1 VPFFEPRFS
10 RSRRHPHVDRELRK
24 VPRRVREDRWFSPG
38 LPFCVCAPSTKS
50 AYSVLRRRAK
60 IFGHS
65 AGARTT
71 TPTAIPSPLPFQV
84 PSARAGGP
92 LVAMMRGCFC
102 SNSVGH
108 SSRLMR
114 ANKNPALTNRRG
126 DKGWAKNLILHPTYM
141 IARYLFSL
149 PSHPCPFSSSKS
161 RGPISGRQWIQL
173 RPSLLPCCY
182 LSSISPLKNR
192 QEQPKRR
199 STLIT
204 YQRTGQSEVFRSR
217 MLTVRSL
224 PYPLLA
230 TRR

>member
-1 VPFFEPRFS
+1 MRLRPIDQERVFGPAKKGQNFWAL
-10 RSRRHPHVDRELRK
+10 SRRTYDHTDSNSLSAA
-24 VPRRVREDRWFSPG
+24 FS
-38 LPFCVCAPSTKS
+38 SS
-50 AYSVLRRRAK
+50 
-60 IFGHS
+60 
-65 AGARTT
+65 
-71 TPTAIPSPLPFQV
+71 
-84 PSARAGGP
+84 SARAGGP

-108 SSRLMR
+108 S
-114 ANKNPALTNRRG
+114 NKNPRCGATT
-126 DKGWAKNLILHPTYM
+126 GWAKNLILHPTYM

-182 LSSISPLKNR
+182 LSSISPLKN

-217 MLTVRSL
+217 LLTVRSL

>member
-1 VPFFEPRFS
+1 MRLRPIDQERVFGPAKKGQNFWAL
-10 RSRRHPHVDRELRK
+10 SRRTYDHTDSNSLSAA
-24 VPRRVREDRWFSPG
+24 FS
-38 LPFCVCAPSTKS
+38 SS
-50 AYSVLRRRAK
+50 
-60 IFGHS
+60 
-65 AGARTT
+65 
-71 TPTAIPSPLPFQV
+71 
-84 PSARAGGP
+84 SARAGGP

-217 MLTVRSL
+217 LLTVRSL